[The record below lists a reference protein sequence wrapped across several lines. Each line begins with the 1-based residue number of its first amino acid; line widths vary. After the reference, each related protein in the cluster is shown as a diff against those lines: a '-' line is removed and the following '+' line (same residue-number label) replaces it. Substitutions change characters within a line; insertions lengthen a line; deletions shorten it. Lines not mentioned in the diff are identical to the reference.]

1 MKIRIVCA
9 FVLLGGALSALAGPV
24 EDTIRYRQSA
34 FTFIGW
40 NVGKIQQQ
48 VVEHPETYNKEQV
61 IAAANAIAA
70 AANSGLG
77 ALFVPGTDKGTGWR
91 PTELKSEFF
100 QKPDEAKK
108 AAIAFTQEANAF
120 AKVAAQGDL
129 ATTKSEFATLRKTC
143 KGCHDSFRS
152 RD

>member
-9 FVLLGGALSALAGPV
+9 VVLLASAITALAGPV

-91 PTELKSEFF
+91 PTELKAEFF
-100 QKPDEAKK
+100 QKPDEAKQV
-108 AAIAFTQEANAF
+108 ATAFTQEANAF
-120 AKVAAQGDL
+120 AKVAAQGDTS
-129 ATTKSEFATLRKTC
+129 AIKTEFAKLRKTC
-143 KGCHDSFRS
+143 KGCHDNFRE